1 MKDVRGLGE
10 FDLFVGNVIYMVEG
24 NFLRVVNKIEK

>member
-24 NFLRVVNKIEK
+24 IFFESG